1 MSVDLQL
8 TTHYSKAA
16 FKLSA
21 VSTTCVRTLLPQKVG
36 AKFAVTETLNEICTP
51 AY

>member
-21 VSTTCVRTLLPQKVG
+21 ESTTCVRTLLPQKVV
-36 AKFAVTETLNEICTP
+36 AKFAVTETLNEI
-51 AY
+51 